1 MELTSTN
8 SPCVLFLEKPSIPVS
23 IHLTMASRINDRHI
37 SVEILECDKARQP
50 RATGVGIWP
59 MTKHEALRN
68 AVRFQKMH

>member
-1 MELTSTN
+1 
-8 SPCVLFLEKPSIPVS
+8 
-23 IHLTMASRINDRHI
+23 MASRINDRHI
-37 SVEILECDKARQP
+37 SVEILECDKTRQP